1 MKIDKNGS
9 FTNVGYVC
17 FFANPVTIV
26 NLIPIDKIWV
36 KVVRPG
42 ENRAPIGV
50 RVDSDADIDDV
61 VCKTLEDISIK
72 DVDRSRVT
80 VDAGGRAIKP
90 CEKVVTL
97 LQQGIGTYENALLL
111 KLPEVEGM

>member
-1 MKIDKNGS
+1 MWDM
-9 FTNVGYVC
+9 F
-17 FFANPVTIV
+17 TIV
-26 NLIPIDKIWV
+26 NLIPVDKIWI

-61 VCKTLEDISIK
+61 VQQTLEDISIK
-72 DVDRSRVT
+72 DVDRSMVT
-80 VDAGGRAIKP
+80 VDAGGRAINP
-90 CEKVVTL
+90 YEKVVPL
-97 LQQGIGTYENALLL
+97 LQQGIGTNENALLL